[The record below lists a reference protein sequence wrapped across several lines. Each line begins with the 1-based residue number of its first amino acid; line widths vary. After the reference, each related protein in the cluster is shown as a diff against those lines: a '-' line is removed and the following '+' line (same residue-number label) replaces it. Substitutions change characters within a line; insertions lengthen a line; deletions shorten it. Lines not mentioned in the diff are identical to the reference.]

1 MEYELHG
8 KLDHQ
13 YVDWL
18 ISINKIIVIYYFNN
32 KVSSFAGVIVH
43 LFLSKKM
50 LVYLEKYYE
59 AQKLGEAKQNTTKQK
74 PPNNLHYH
82 LFIK

>member
-1 MEYELHG
+1 MKYELHG

-18 ISINKIIVIYYFNN
+18 ISINKIIVIYYFNFNN

-43 LFLSKKM
+43 LFLSKKI
-50 LVYLEKYYE
+50 LVYLEKYCE
-59 AQKLGEAKQNTTKQK
+59 A
-74 PPNNLHYH
+74 
-82 LFIK
+82 